1 MKIGYL
7 LTGIG
12 ALIAGLGIGCRIG
25 YDKGKEGYSD
35 VVAKQKNTIDQL
47 EADYSDLENEYNA
60 YREHMNNEI
69 EKLQV
74 ETNKAAAMRAM
85 TEYTGMDGE
94 VYTFYADDIL
104 IGPDGQRKNVNIS
117 PEYYDEKAFFEDDAE
132 EEY

>member
-12 ALIAGLGIGCRIG
+12 ALIAGLRIGCRIG

-85 TEYTGMDGE
+85 TEYTGTDGE
-94 VYTFYADDIL
+94 VYTFYASDDIL
-104 IGPDGQRKNVNIS
+104 VGPDGQRKNV
-117 PEYYDEKAFFEDDAE
+117 EVAYDYYDDIYGDDVEEDH
-132 EEY
+132 